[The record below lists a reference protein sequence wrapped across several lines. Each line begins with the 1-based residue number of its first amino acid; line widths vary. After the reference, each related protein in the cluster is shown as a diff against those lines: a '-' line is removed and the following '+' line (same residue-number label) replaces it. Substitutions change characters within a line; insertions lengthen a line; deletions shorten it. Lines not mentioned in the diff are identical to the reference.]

1 MMIIYILGFILGL
14 LLGFSFQKG
23 GFCMNSAFRSI
34 VFEKDHSLVRAWVLV
49 LIINLVLVHLLDELA
64 LITISRAPLYIY
76 ALIPGGLIFGAGMV
90 LAGGCTSGSCYRA
103 GRGMLGSWAALAGF
117 VFGALLFGT
126 GAAAPAAPLQRFLRA
141 YTIDIR
147 GEAPSVWNV
156 LGIDYSIWKWLIIAL
171 LSIIGVVWLLRA
183 PKQKYVNGWKWWQTG
198 LAVGILSVLT
208 WVLSSFVSRDF
219 GLSFTQPIQSWGNL
233 LVSFIDVIFSFTQPI
248 QSWGNLL
255 LNGDASGISVVSFLV
270 AGVPFGA
277 YFAAARAGEAALV
290 LPEPRRMLMQLGG
303 GVLMGTGASIAGGC
317 NIGHGITGLSTL
329 SISSMVATLFTMFGV
344 WATTGII
351 FQKMRKQKKF

>member
-1 MMIIYILGFILGL
+1 MIIYILGFILGL
-14 LLGFSFQKG
+14 VLGFSFQKG

-49 LIINLVLVHLLDELA
+49 LIINLVIVHLLDELA
-64 LITISRAPLYIY
+64 LITISRAPLFIF

-126 GAAAPAAPLQRFLRA
+126 GAAAPLQRFLRA

-147 GEAPSVWNV
+147 GEVPSVWNV

-171 LSIIGVVWLLRA
+171 LSITGVVWLLRA

-208 WVLSSFVSRDF
+208 WVLSAFVFRDF

-233 LVSFIDVIFSFTQPI
+233 L
-248 QSWGNLL
+248 
-255 LNGDASGISVVSFLV
+255 LNGDVSGISVVSFLV
-270 AGVPFGA
+270 AGVPVGA
-277 YFAAARAGEAALV
+277 YFVAARAGEAALV

-351 FQKMRKQKKF
+351 FQKMRKQKSS